1 METQPPCTDGYISA
15 MKQEGPKKKDQPGM
29 RAEDL
34 EVLGPDGKPID
45 IPVDGSLGLLALG
58 YKGLM
63 AWRAKRIQ
71 VAKAASALRK
81 P

>member
-1 METQPPCTDGYISA
+1 